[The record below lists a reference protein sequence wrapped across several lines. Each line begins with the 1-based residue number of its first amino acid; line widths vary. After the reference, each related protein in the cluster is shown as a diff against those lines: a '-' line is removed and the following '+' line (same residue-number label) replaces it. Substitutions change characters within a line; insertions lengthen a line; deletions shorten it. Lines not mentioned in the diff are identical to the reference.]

1 MYMHFYDSE
10 NRTYNN
16 MNKLNKQM
24 ENHPAIIIFVASWCG
39 ACQQIKPILDE
50 ALMQLRDTN
59 INGILAR
66 VNHDE
71 IDKIRPRATI
81 NRFPTFVKYYKD
93 KDNMFKYSEFDMQQV
108 PRQSIPLKN
117 YLLKMLKENQK
128 HYNEFQ
134 KKNVERNKWENL
146 SKGHVIMEKMAKGL
160 KRKNKRN
167 PYKRKKHNPYK
178 KRKKHRPYNRNMT
191 GGKTKKKRR
200 RRNRKSMKNTRKN
213 TRKNKR
219 KRR

>member
-16 MNKLNKQM
+16 MNRLNKQM
-24 ENHPAIIIFVASWCG
+24 KNHPAIIIFVASWCG

-50 ALMQLRDTN
+50 ALMQLKDTN
-59 INGILAR
+59 IDGILAR
-66 VNHDE
+66 VDHDE
-71 IDKIRPRATI
+71 INKIRPRATI

-93 KDNMFKYSEFDMQQV
+93 NDNMFKYSEFDMQQV

-128 HYNEFQ
+128 HYKEYQNE
-134 KKNVERNKWENL
+134 KVKMNRRENL
-146 SKGHVIMEKMAKGL
+146 SKGRGIIKKIMKSLKQKKMHNPYKRL
-160 KRKNKRN
+160 KKRN
-167 PYKRKKHNPYK
+167 PYKK
-178 KRKKHRPYNRNMT
+178 KRHLYKRNMI
-191 GGKTKKKRR
+191 GGKTKKKR

-213 TRKNKR
+213 KR